1 MIKEALATKGC
12 PLGMLKAPP
21 PPLPMDGNPPPP
33 LEPNENEVIVPGDV
47 VGHLI
52 GVSGAGIKD
61 IREKAGGQ
69 EDAKIKEVGDE
80 IGDAAWDNEPWFEP
94 DQIMEM
100 FNLWLDACIAGRD
113 DEVLQYTAKALRF
126 SKEFSH
132 KDLPKVLKKIS
143 QALAKPGAPH
153 METLLLVQ
161 FTPMKFT
168 EELFDRLKQ
177 IFHAVALTQSQ
188 SALSV
193 SFYRLRN
200 RLSWLNNLFQGAY
213 IFCTML
219 TIAGKDFPKS
229 PQEIA
234 VPTLVMELKDSVE
247 ALKPKPKEQELKEM
261 IKQFVD
267 SCTNLLSY
275 MPKPAAGSADPYKDQ
290 FAYLKALG
298 TAKDSNSLRPGER
311 CESEERLS
319 DALETLF
326 KAIQR
331 VKKQETDELYR
342 TFPVLMKFV
351 GENRPAALEAVGDK
365 LLELYMPMP
374 LDTSILR
381 KLEEMATPKP
391 FIDVMIDQTPNL
403 AKKFWSKV
411 DVWMKSVK
419 SAKGGPM
426 YESVSYAATHAVE
439 GMPRALEEKDLEDFC
454 RKMKEWAEMF
464 KWLTSDRDKGT
475 RAFASVADGLQ
486 ALYKEKLLP
495 IEKDFSFHHFF
506 SPELT
511 DADFSA
517 RPMVMLVGQYSTG
530 KSTFIRHLLGRDY
543 PGLRIGPEPTTD
555 KFVAVCKGEMD
566 QVIPGNAL
574 VVDKSMPF
582 TQLSHFGNNFL
593 TRFECSKLDSPVLN
607 GMSLIDSPGVLSG
620 EKQRIKRGYEFEEV
634 VKWFADRVD
643 MILVLFDVSKL
654 DISDEFRRVLLALK
668 GNDQKIHI
676 VLNKAD
682 RVTTPQLMRV
692 YGALMW
698 SLGKVIDTPEE
709 KMIHEEL
716 PQLLKLT
723 TEEAASSQA
732 ASMSQLTAGA
742 SPFAVMKVDGKSER
756 TVYQDQWLQPP
767 NVDEYLKEFEE
778 IGPNSAGKISGSQ
791 AKVVLEQ
798 SKLPSKVL
806 HAIWNLSDVD
816 KDGALTQAE
825 FALAKHFIKMK
836 LEGQDLPPTLPP
848 QMEIKTGDGYSRS
861 SAEAFVDAYEGR
873 TLEGAY
879 EQINALNTRF
889 KEACVDMESLKQYV
903 DENVSDLKD
912 FIASAILLHFECQA
926 PIRTRYCALQNGK
939 TYTTETLEWSR
950 WLKMGLSAAKLGK
963 SVLTAD
969 AIADLPG
976 VVDQVKGLYNM
987 YTKEDGEDF
996 LSFISEAWLE
1006 VVFPFT
1012 IYEKFQYDNQTA
1024 NWICANCH
1032 AIYLKAGSN
1041 RSEAGIEAA
1050 SSHPEVELPFPSL
1063 SLGQE
1068 GATAQERAENAMG
1081 AALEVKKTTMA
1092 CCSLFISILPPSTAG
1107 ADQIVR
1113 VVGDNREY
1121 ARQLILEPLLHE
1133 WAGLDGGF
1141 GDEETKN
1148 EGEKIEELKV
1158 QFRRPG
1164 PHGAPM
1170 GMAPNLGLQGGFPAR
1185 PKAPQVMMPPSIH
1198 SPVPMPRPT
1207 MPAPMPPRMQAPPT
1221 LPYGPPSGSTFV
1233 PRPGRIGGG
1242 VSEGVDMNHEPP
1254 EIASPLS
1261 IEAMQMLLLAALL
1274 AQVAQSNKLY
1284 FDLADGTKR
1293 PTTKVVK
1300 LLQGMKDREQQEQLE
1315 ADSKADEETYDKY
1328 KCWCDDNMKNKAI
1341 LPRDASQTSS
1351 CWLSQERVE
1360 FLQATSLRLKGEIE
1374 TAEDEVAKNQAALD
1388 TATALRAQQAKER

>member
-1 MIKEALATKGC
+1 MTDSEEVEERVLAL
-12 PLGMLKAPP
+12 LRLLK
-21 PPLPMDGNPPPP
+21 
-33 LEPNENEVIVPGDV
+33 
-47 VGHLI
+47 
-52 GVSGAGIKD
+52 K
-61 IREKAGGQ
+61 K

-126 SKEFSH
+126 SKVEEFSH

-168 EELFDRLKQ
+168 GDVNLYPALKELLAHEKADIIKDALDQVTGSSFIQLNELPDAEVAE
-177 IFHAVALTQSQ
+177 IFKMTVAHAKLVKADLPKYKPGDTDS
-188 SALSV
+188 SA
-193 SFYRLRN
+193 RLRN

-275 MPKPAAGSADPYKDQ
+275 MPKPAAGSADPYKDAQ
-290 FAYLKALG
+290 AYLKALG
-298 TAKDSNSLRPGER
+298 TAKDSNSLNGTMKMMMN
-311 CESEERLS
+311 STDKKVLDLLFS
-319 DALETLF
+319 KDALETLF

-374 LDTSILR
+374 L
-381 KLEEMATPKP
+381 EMATPKP

-454 RKMKEWAEMF
+454 RKMKEWAELG
-464 KWLTSDRDKGT
+464 KGTSMEDTLKSAAIVAIRSVLSRDK
-475 RAFASVADGLQ
+475 S
-486 ALYKEKLLP
+486 
-495 IEKDFSFHHFF
+495 
-506 SPELT
+506 
-511 DADFSA
+511 
-517 RPMVMLVGQYSTG
+517 
-530 KSTFIRHLLGRDY
+530 
-543 PGLRIGPEPTTD
+543 RIPAN
-555 KFVAVCKGEMD
+555 V
-566 QVIPGNAL
+566 
-574 VVDKSMPF
+574 
-582 TQLSHFGNNFL
+582 
-593 TRFECSKLDSPVLN
+593 LDW
-607 GMSLIDSPGVLSG
+607 
-620 EKQRIKRGYEFEEV
+620 IK
-634 VKWFADRVD
+634 
-643 MILVLFDVSKL
+643 
-654 DISDEFRRVLLALK
+654 
-668 GNDQKIHI
+668 
-676 VLNKAD
+676 
-682 RVTTPQLMRV
+682 
-692 YGALMW
+692 
-698 SLGKVIDTPEE
+698 
-709 KMIHEEL
+709 
-716 PQLLKLT
+716 
-723 TEEAASSQA
+723 
-732 ASMSQLTAGA
+732 
-742 SPFAVMKVDGKSER
+742 
-756 TVYQDQWLQPP
+756 
-767 NVDEYLKEFEE
+767 
-778 IGPNSAGKISGSQ
+778 
-791 AKVVLEQ
+791 
-798 SKLPSKVL
+798 
-806 HAIWNLSDVD
+806 
-816 KDGALTQAE
+816 
-825 FALAKHFIKMK
+825 
-836 LEGQDLPPTLPP
+836 
-848 QMEIKTGDGYSRS
+848 EIKTGDGYSRS

-912 FIASAILLHFECQA
+912 FIASVAKKLPMPVKFTTEEKFVVKKAILLHFECQA

-996 LSFISEAWLE
+996 LSFISE
-1006 VVFPFT
+1006 PFLT
-1012 IYEKFQYDNQTA
+1012 SEEQDKLLNQLRAANFFQKFQYDNQTA

-1092 CCSLFISILPPSTAG
+1092 CCSLFGMNLCTS
-1107 ADQIVR
+1107 D
-1113 VVGDNREY
+1113 
-1121 ARQLILEPLLHE
+1121 
-1133 WAGLDGGF
+1133 
-1141 GDEETKN
+1141 GDE
-1148 EGEKIEELKV
+1148 
-1158 QFRRPG
+1158 
-1164 PHGAPM
+1164 
-1170 GMAPNLGLQGGFPAR
+1170 LQ
-1185 PKAPQVMMPPSIH
+1185 V
-1198 SPVPMPRPT
+1198 
-1207 MPAPMPPRMQAPPT
+1207 
-1221 LPYGPPSGSTFV
+1221 
-1233 PRPGRIGGG
+1233 
-1242 VSEGVDMNHEPP
+1242 N
-1254 EIASPLS
+1254 
-1261 IEAMQMLLLAALL
+1261 
-1274 AQVAQSNKLY
+1274 
-1284 FDLADGTKR
+1284 
-1293 PTTKVVK
+1293 
-1300 LLQGMKDREQQEQLE
+1300 
-1315 ADSKADEETYDKY
+1315 
-1328 KCWCDDNMKNKAI
+1328 
-1341 LPRDASQTSS
+1341 
-1351 CWLSQERVE
+1351 
-1360 FLQATSLRLKGEIE
+1360 
-1374 TAEDEVAKNQAALD
+1374 
-1388 TATALRAQQAKER
+1388 